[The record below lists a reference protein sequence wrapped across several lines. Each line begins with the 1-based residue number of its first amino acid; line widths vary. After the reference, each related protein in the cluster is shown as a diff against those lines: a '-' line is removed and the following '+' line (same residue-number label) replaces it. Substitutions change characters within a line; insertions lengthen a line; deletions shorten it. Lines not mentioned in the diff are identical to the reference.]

1 MIDDALDVN
10 ALVCHIEHSHTE
22 SSLLV
27 LSIAFLGRGQNHLL
41 AGENIAIEGLVTRGQ
56 DTKTSIDGERVD
68 SCEGD
73 EDWARLL
80 ACARTSGDRR

>member
-1 MIDDALDVN
+1 MGNALDVN
-10 ALVCHIEHSHTE
+10 ALVCHIEHSHAK

-41 AGENIAIEGLVTRGQ
+41 AGENIAIKGLVTRGQ
-56 DTKTSIDGERVD
+56 DAKTSIDGERVD

-73 EDWARLL
+73 EDWAR
-80 ACARTSGDRR
+80 G